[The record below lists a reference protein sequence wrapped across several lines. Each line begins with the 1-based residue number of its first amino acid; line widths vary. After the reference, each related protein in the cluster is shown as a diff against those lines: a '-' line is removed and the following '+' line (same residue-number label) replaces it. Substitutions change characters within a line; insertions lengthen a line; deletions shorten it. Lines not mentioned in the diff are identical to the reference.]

1 MSIDGSCAMAYGTGL
16 GGASTQ
22 GGMGSERQRFCR
34 SPRCS
39 PLPLPAPPPPPAGLG
54 YGDAKEDL
62 DLFVTRNCN

>member
-39 PLPLPAPPPPPAGLG
+39 PLPPAGLG